1 LEFYLIEQLERE
13 LSLLYAQLDKASEAE
28 KQSIQQR
35 IQDRN
40 LRLFRL
46 LPNE

>member
-1 LEFYLIEQLERE
+1 MEFFLIEQLERE
-13 LSLLYAQLDKASEAE
+13 LTVLYAQLDIASEAE
-28 KQSIQQR
+28 KQTIQQH
-35 IQDRN
+35 IQERN